1 MVVRPTLASSIS
13 LKSARARCHWP
24 RFWHA
29 LTAVLQLMDGVGLQL
44 CLPHLAEQ
52 RKNLPPKPNFLAGAH
67 GSVVADE
74 AGLQFRLPHLAEQ
87 QQSLV
92 PPPAFLTCADPGA
105 VAD

>member
-1 MVVRPTLASSIS
+1 
-13 LKSARARCHWP
+13 
-24 RFWHA
+24 
-29 LTAVLQLMDGVGLQL
+29 MDGVGLQL

-105 VAD
+105 VAEVTSGSKFACQTSASNTKACCQCPHFSHALMTAL